1 METFAKNKDLL
12 IDKIEKYTNTSID
25 LIKLNAVEKSADVLS
40 SLTSNIVIFIIF
52 SMFTLFINIG
62 VSLYIGKILN
72 EHYLGFIIVSTL
84 YLIIGTVVY
93 FKRNKLMKI
102 PLSNMI
108 ITKML
113 KKIDLDE
120 VLENN
125 NHTNHENTNSNS
137 KA

>member
-40 SLTSNIVIFIIF
+40 SLTSIIVIFIF
-52 SMFTLFINIG
+52 FALFTLFINNG
-62 VSLYIGKILN
+62 VSVYIGKILN

-93 FKRNKLMKI
+93 FK
-102 PLSNMI
+102 
-108 ITKML
+108 
-113 KKIDLDE
+113 
-120 VLENN
+120 
-125 NHTNHENTNSNS
+125 
-137 KA
+137 